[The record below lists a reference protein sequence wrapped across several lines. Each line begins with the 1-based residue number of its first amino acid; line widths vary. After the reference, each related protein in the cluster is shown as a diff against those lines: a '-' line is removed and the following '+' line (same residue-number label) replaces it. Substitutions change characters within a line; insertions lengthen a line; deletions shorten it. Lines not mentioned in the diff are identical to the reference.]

1 MLQFLVRT
9 GLNAVA
15 LLFIAGASAGQVE
28 IRGGNGWVTAL
39 IVAVVLGLANTFIKP
54 ILMIVAESVTCLLSC
69 LTLGLW
75 SILLSWLVNG
85 LIFFLAGSGLVE
97 GFRVH
102 GFVPALWGSL
112 VISGVNA
119 LVGVLMRDRDER

>member
-9 GLNAVA
+9 ALSALA
-15 LLFIAGASAGQVE
+15 LLAISGAAPKDVVISGS
-28 IRGGNGWVTAL
+28 NGFLTAL
-39 IVAVVLGLANTFIKP
+39 IVAAVLGLANMVVKP
-54 ILMIVAESVTCLLSC
+54 ILMFAAESVTCLLSC

-75 SILLSWLVNG
+75 SILLSWLING
-85 LIFFLAGSGLVE
+85 LIFYVAGSGPVD

-112 VISGVNA
+112 VIAGVNA
-119 LVGVLMRDRDER
+119 LVTVLMRRDDKE